1 METMMS
7 EAVDRRSFIKVA
19 VGTAAMA
26 ATPHLLAAS
35 PSIAIPR
42 VEGPLPVTPKTDE
55 PYRGENEQPVAGP
68 GLPPPV
74 LIPYGYVEEEYFLT
88 GDVEGKPYKVSM
100 LVRKPSD
107 PRKFS
112 GLVAVETI
120 HAAGAI
126 PFWGNKEVW
135 LTGGHGWVAV
145 SSQLSAMEDRVKKAN
160 PARYGSLVV
169 PDVGEP
175 RSGPN
180 LRGGNPNAPSAQDR
194 VSQAIMTQ
202 VGALLK
208 ANLRGGPFHGLK
220 VRYLVMG
227 GASQTGGTTLR
238 YIMQSHD
245 TARLANGKAI
255 YDGYLPMLAPSETVL
270 PKIDSVIVHPVTEG
284 DLMFFGA
291 LGRRPVI
298 RPDGD
303 GPTDRYRYYEIAA
316 GSHVGT
322 RGVSDP
328 LTVFSTL
335 ANGFKPGEKLSQF
348 PMAEVMRPIVAN
360 FVDWV
365 MKGTVPPQ
373 VRPIE
378 RSGLEIARDEHG
390 NAKGGLRSPYVDTP
404 TVRYI
409 ASAPISAQDNP
420 FRRLIGLEE
429 PIPAETLRSL
439 YGSREAYLSRF
450 DAGID
455 AMVTDR
461 NLWPEDGMKL
471 KADEAKRQLF

>member
-1 METMMS
+1 MS
-7 EAVDRRSFIKVA
+7 GSVDRRSFIQLA
-19 VGTAAMA
+19 AGTAAILASSPLMA
-26 ATPHLLAAS
+26 APS
-35 PSIAIPR
+35 SIAIPR
-42 VEGPLPVTPKTDE
+42 IEGPLPVTPKTDE

-88 GDVEGKPYKVSM
+88 GEVDGKPYKVSM

-107 PRKFS
+107 PTKFS

-120 HAAGAI
+120 HNAGAI

-145 SSQLSAMEDRVKKAN
+145 SSQLAAMEDRVKKAN
-160 PARYGSLVV
+160 PARYSSLTL
-169 PDVGEP
+169 PDAGEP
-175 RSGPN
+175 RTGPN
-180 LRGGNPNAPSAQDR
+180 LRSGNPFGPSAQDLI
-194 VSQAIMTQ
+194 SQAIMTQ
-202 VGALLK
+202 IGAMLK
-208 ANLRGGPFHGLK
+208 ANLRDGPFGDLA

-238 YIMQSHD
+238 YIAQSHD
-245 TARLANGKAI
+245 SARLTNGKAI

-270 PKIDSVIVHPVTEG
+270 RKIDSVIVHPVTEG

-303 GPTDRYRYYEIAA
+303 GRNDRYRYYEIAA

-322 RGVSDP
+322 RGITDP

-335 ANGFKPGEKLSQF
+335 SNGFKPGERLSQF
-348 PMAEVMRPIVAN
+348 PMTEVMRAIVSN

-365 MKGTVPPQ
+365 MKGTAPP
-373 VRPIE
+373 RAPAIE
-378 RSGLEIARDEHG
+378 RVGAEIVRDEHG

-429 PIPAETLRSL
+429 PIAAETLRSL
-439 YGSREAYLSRF
+439 YGSRGAYLKRF

-455 AMVTDR
+455 AMVADR
-461 NLWPEDGMKL
+461 KLWPADGTKL
-471 KADEAKRQLF
+471 TVDEAKRELF